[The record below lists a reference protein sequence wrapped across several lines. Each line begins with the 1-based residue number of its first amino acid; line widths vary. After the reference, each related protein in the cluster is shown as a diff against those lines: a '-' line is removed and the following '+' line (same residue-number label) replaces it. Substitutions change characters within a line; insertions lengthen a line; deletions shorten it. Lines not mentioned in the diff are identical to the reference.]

1 MTPCSLNR
9 KANGDGIISS
19 SRENKLTT
27 LLKIDIRTG
36 EVLVSKTPFYQFLKT
51 YEILDFT
58 TATSVESLFYWHH
71 QINTDVSKNLLCF
84 ESIYNGVYITKFRD
98 SSFAQSSTHNR
109 IELNSFKDDTLLQS
123 MELQQK
129 EENKEENHT
138 EKLIKGSLTMEDVY

>member
-1 MTPCSLNR
+1 M
-9 KANGDGIISS
+9 
-19 SRENKLTT
+19 
-27 LLKIDIRTG
+27 
-36 EVLVSKTPFYQFLKT
+36 
-51 YEILDFT
+51 
-58 TATSVESLFYWHH
+58 
-71 QINTDVSKNLLCF
+71 
-84 ESIYNGVYITKFRD
+84 VYILQKFRD